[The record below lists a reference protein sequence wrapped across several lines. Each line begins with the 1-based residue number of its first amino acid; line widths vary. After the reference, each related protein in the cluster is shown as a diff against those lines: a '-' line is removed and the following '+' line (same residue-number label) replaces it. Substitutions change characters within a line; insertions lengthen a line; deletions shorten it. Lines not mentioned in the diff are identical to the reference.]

1 MTWSW
6 AQRCNV
12 CSPRRLRL
20 EDLEFEVSLDYI
32 MSQRVV
38 WSESD
43 LGVCVWG
50 GVSICIYNSLHSLE
64 FVMLQGFL

>member
-1 MTWSW
+1 
-6 AQRCNV
+6 
-12 CSPRRLRL
+12 
-20 EDLEFEVSLDYI
+20 